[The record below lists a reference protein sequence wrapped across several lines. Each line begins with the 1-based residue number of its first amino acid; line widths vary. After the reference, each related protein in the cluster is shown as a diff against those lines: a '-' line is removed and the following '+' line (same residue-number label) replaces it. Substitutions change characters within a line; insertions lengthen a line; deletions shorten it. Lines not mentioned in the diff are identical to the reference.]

1 MIVIMKKLIY
11 VLLVAAM
18 PFLCFAQN
26 NLSPQQIDVMMKMA
40 SLKSALLNKDS
51 VALSA
56 LLSADV
62 TYGHTNGLVQTKAQ
76 LIRSVVSRE
85 QDYKVIDPL
94 DMKIRV
100 YDNTGIVNMKSKVKM
115 IYNGAPLDLSMH
127 IVLVWIKK
135 DNEWKLVA
143 RQSVKM

>member
-1 MIVIMKKLIY
+1 MKKLIY
-11 VLLVAAM
+11 VLLVAGM

-26 NLSPQQIDVMMKMA
+26 NMSPQQMDVMMKMA

-85 QDYKVIDPL
+85 QDYKAIDPS

-100 YDNTGIVNMKSKVKM
+100 YDNTGIVNMNSKVKM

-135 DNEWKLVA
+135 DNDWKLVA

>member
-11 VLLVAAM
+11 VLLVAGM

-26 NLSPQQIDVMMKMA
+26 NLSPQQMDVMMKMA

-85 QDYKVIDPL
+85 QDYKAIDPL

-135 DNEWKLVA
+135 DNDWKLVA